1 MNKKYMINTLP
12 KCYRLDP
19 WVNELYNATD
29 APQTEKQIQAN
40 YDNIFFSSLTEEGCA
55 NYEHDL
61 NIPPAETL
69 EERRQNIQR
78 AWLWRKKCTLVW
90 LNDVAQSY
98 DKKLTISY
106 DGDATLTLTSDVGYN
121 YIKNPYTSLLAD
133 LEIIKPAHMVLK
145 EAHKYVKW
153 LHYYNPIVW
162 ETLLQAKWSTIH
174 RDGDWKTYIGSF
186 YRKTWGQV
194 HTLDWSDVLM
204 KGLD

>member
-1 MNKKYMINTLP
+1 MIKTLP
-12 KCYRLDP
+12 KCYRKDP

-29 APQTEKQIQAN
+29 TPKTEKQIQDN
-40 YDNIFFSSLTEEGCA
+40 YDNIFFFSLTEEGCS

-61 NIPPAETL
+61 NITPAETL
-69 EERRQNIQR
+69 EERRKNIQR

-98 DKKLTISY
+98 DKKLSISY
-106 DGDATLTLTSDVGYN
+106 DGNATLTLTSNGGYN
-121 YIKNPYTSLLAD
+121 YIKNPYAKLLED
-133 LEIIKPAHMVLK
+133 LEIIKPAHMIIK

-153 LHYYNPIVW
+153 INYYNPVIW
-162 ETLLQAKWSTIH
+162 ETMLQAKWSTVL
-174 RDGDWKTYIGSF
+174 RYGDWKTYIGRF